1 MRHLI
6 PAAIAVA
13 ALTVTACGASKPAA
27 PPTTAAPTAT
37 AAAAPIPTP
46 TPTVNPPTRVKF
58 IVTGTGAP
66 SIQYG
71 SDSDNRSPTG
81 GLGALGD
88 GNALPWHASMKFDP
102 NALYYSISAQL
113 EGDGNIR
120 CKIVVTGP
128 GDQPLTVSHGHAQGG
143 YNICS
148 AQAAPSDGGL
158 NWQNEG

>member
-13 ALTVTACGASKPAA
+13 ALTLTACGASKPAA
-27 PPTTAAPTAT
+27 PPTTRPPTAAPV
-37 AAAAPIPTP
+37 AAPIPTP

-58 IVTGTGAP
+58 IVTGAGAP

-71 SDSDNRSPTG
+71 SDSDSRTSSS

-88 GNALPWHASMKFDP
+88 GNALPWHTSMPFDP
-102 NALYYSISAQL
+102 DAQYYSLSAQL
-113 EGDGNIR
+113 EGGGNIE

-128 GDQPLTVSHGHAQGG
+128 GDVPLTVSSGHAQGG
-143 YNICS
+143 YSICS
-148 AQAAPSDGGL
+148 AQAAPSNGGL
-158 NWQNEG
+158 NWQDEG